1 MLLKNISALIGENL
15 DFISNVDIQIK
26 EDKFQKI
33 NSNIQSKSKKNVI
46 DCEGLLLIPG
56 FINSH
61 THIADSIGKDITLN
75 STVNQKIHPMF
86 GIKSKILKNTSNEYL
101 STFMKNT
108 CHSMIQKGIT
118 TFVDFREGGL
128 DGAILLKKV
137 VDDLPIRTILLGRLD
152 FHQSTSEIKKNS
164 PFPKEKIRELP
175 SLLKICDG
183 IGISGANEHSTSV
196 LHSYSKTKK
205 LRAIHSSETIESVQK
220 SKRITGKSE
229 TLRALSLK
237 PDFLIHM
244 THASKK
250 DLDATSKKTRGII
263 ICPRANSSLSEGIPD
278 IEKMQN
284 AGCLLG
290 LGTDNVMINSPD
302 MFREMDYL
310 WKVTMG
316 IKKKRIDPKEILKM
330 ATVNAGK
337 ILKKEIGIIQTKKIA
352 DCIFLDKHA
361 LDLEP
366 MHNPYASIVHRASQS
381 TIKAVMIGGKI
392 VHGKI

>member
-1 MLLKNISALIGENL
+1 MLLKNISALLGENL
-15 DFISNVDIQIK
+15 DFVTSVDIQIK
-26 EDKFQKI
+26 NKKFQKI
-33 NSNIQSKSKKNVI
+33 HPKIESSLKEDTF

-61 THIADSIGKDITLN
+61 THIADSIGKDISLN
-75 STVNQKIHPMF
+75 GTVNQKIHPMF
-86 GIKSKILKNTSNEYL
+86 GIKSKILKNTSNENL

-108 CHSMIQKGIT
+108 CHSMIRKGIT

-128 DGAILLKKV
+128 DGANLLKKV
-137 VDDLPIRTILLGRLD
+137 SSDTPIRSIILGRLD
-152 FHQSTSEIKKNS
+152 FHQNSLEIKKNS
-164 PFPKEKIRELP
+164 PLPTEKIRELP
-175 SLLKICDG
+175 SLVKACDG

-196 LHSYSKTKK
+196 LTSYSKTEKI
-205 LRAIHSSETIESVQK
+205 RAIHSSETQESVRK
-220 SKRITGKSE
+220 SKQITGKSE
-229 TLRALSLK
+229 TLRALSVK

-244 THASKK
+244 THASKS
-250 DLDATSKKTRGII
+250 DLQAVSKKTSGIV
-263 ICPRANSSLSEGIPD
+263 ICPRANSSLAEGIPD
-278 IEKMQN
+278 IQKMEN
-284 AGCLLG
+284 AGCLLA

-302 MFREMDYL
+302 MFREMDFL

-316 IKKKRIDPKEILKM
+316 IKKKRINPKDILKM

-337 ILKKEIGIIQTKKIA
+337 ILNRDIGVIQTKKIA

-366 MHNPYASIVHRASQS
+366 MHNPHASIVHRASES
-381 TIKAVMIGGKI
+381 SIKAVMIEGEI